1 MWLCIISRIDWLF
14 DVKRLRLLYCI
25 TAIVRAVGSRSRA
38 LLLSLSLVAGLSRA
52 QRIVERA
59 IVSECRSFDPP
70 PVFTFSLWSQAEADG
85 GEIARLRMV
94 AGLRAIMRRTGWRVR
109 LGEEM
114 VACNYRKA
122 AYPVCSLCA
131 KAGNFRLY

>member
-52 QRIVERA
+52 H
-59 IVSECRSFDPP
+59 ECRSFDPP